1 MEEERIKKAKE
12 IYYNRE
18 LTLDEYKLL
27 EELFPELEDFRI
39 RRILSTIFDEYKNN
53 FEKSIGD
60 KEIEDCINWLY
71 SHKTTEWRPSKDEMD
86 TLFSLAYLTHEIDHN
101 KDVTITKLY
110 QELKRHFFDNKSYGN
125 LFQNYAFEN
134 TEDNVR
140 RVSII
145 KILEYAKSLDNY
157 NQYGKEDIEKNIKW
171 LKEQGGIKELN
182 Y

>member
-12 IYYNRE
+12 MYYRRK
-18 LTLDEYKLL
+18 LTSNEYKLL
-27 EELFPELEDFRI
+27 EELFPELEDGRI
-39 RRILSTIFDEYKNN
+39 NRTLSRIFYEYKNN
-53 FEKSIGD
+53 LEKSIGE

-71 SHKTTEWRPSKDEMD
+71 KHQTTEWRPSKDEMD
-86 TLFSLAYLTHEIDHN
+86 TLFSLAYLTHEIDDD
-101 KDVTITKLY
+101 KDATITKLY
-110 QELKRHFFDNKSYGN
+110 KELKYHFFDNKSYEN
-125 LFQNYAFEN
+125 MFPNYAFEN

-145 KILEYAKSLDNY
+145 KILEYAKSLDAY

-182 Y
+182 